1 VCGFLACEALKEA
14 PDRFIVSYRL
24 IVKYQLAVNGRY
36 GHTHKIKAEIGV
48 RQIIQ
53 DHLTALQ
60 CTRMFWYPVG
70 IFGIFA
76 FKAYDLWKP
85 ALLPWLHS
93 HSCKSN
99 RSRDSRYMSDNAAV
113 RTEKSRILQ
122 PGTVSLGHTLESSSR
137 LAGWSNFT
145 KLRTGADT

>member
-1 VCGFLACEALKEA
+1 VCGFLACEALQEA

-24 IVKYQLAVNGRY
+24 IAKYHLAVNGRY
-36 GHTHKIKAEIGV
+36 RHTHEIKAEIGL

-53 DHLTALQ
+53 DHLSALQ

-76 FKAYDLWKP
+76 FEAYDLWKP

-93 HSCKSN
+93 PCCKYD
-99 RSRDSRYMSDNAAV
+99 RPRDSRNMSDNAAV

-122 PGTVSLGHTLESSSR
+122 PGTVYLGHTLENSSR
-137 LAGWSNFT
+137 LAG
-145 KLRTGADT
+145 